1 MSIEDTPEVIPATQ
15 EEEQI
20 TPKCQTT
27 SVSAPPTLKS
37 GPRHRATQL
46 GSLWSRMLAE
56 EMANLMPEG
65 KAKTEDKEEAHTDQP
80 SAEPSLAATLMQ
92 MLMKRRQPRFMH
104 LVEEGNQSLL
114 LMEIV
119 QRCAVL
125 EMMSK
130 LIWTELRLLPLQSP
144 TARRENWSFLTD
156 RAAWVRSS
164 THHKKRSSS
173 WSYWQGRH

>member
-15 EEEQI
+15 EEETV

-37 GPRHRATQL
+37 GPRRRATQL
-46 GSLWSRMLAE
+46 GSLQSHMLAE

-92 MLMKRRQPRFMH
+92 MLMKRRQPRFMR
-104 LVEEGNQSLL
+104 LVEEDNQCPM
-114 LMEIV
+114 LMRIAE
-119 QRCAVL
+119 RCAVL

-130 LIWTELRLLPLQSP
+130 LIWTGS
-144 TARRENWSFLTD
+144 
-156 RAAWVRSS
+156 
-164 THHKKRSSS
+164 
-173 WSYWQGRH
+173 